1 MEYGLK
7 PEADRKYEQCL
18 KKRYNS
24 KRTKSF
30 SEQRK
35 TKTTKK
41 VKFCTNR

>member
-1 MEYGLK
+1 MEYVLK
-7 PEADRKYEQCL
+7 PEADRNYEQYL

-24 KRTKSF
+24 KRAKSF

-41 VKFCTNR
+41 MG

>member
-1 MEYGLK
+1 MEYVLK
-7 PEADRKYEQCL
+7 PEADRNYEQYL

-24 KRTKSF
+24 KRAKSF

-41 VKFCTNR
+41 SKILR